1 VAEQARSGQG
11 GMDLSGE
18 RELVVVAQP
27 EAVLRASLDGVA
39 SAAGADTSSLDSM
52 LSDASV
58 MMRPLFGANEE
69 RLRNETASLMDVS
82 GAAVPDLSLFYRVE
96 APDDQLDELAE
107 RMRGEEVIQAA
118 YVKPPAAPPQD
129 GINEMTPRGEEPAA
143 TPDFAARQIYLDAA
157 PAGIDARFA
166 WTQPGGR
173 GAGVR
178 IIDIEGAWRF
188 THEDL
193 TQGQGGVI
201 GGAQTTALNWRNHG
215 TAVVGE
221 FSGDRNGF
229 GIDGI
234 SPGANVR
241 AVSIFGPGMTSSA
254 AIRQAALALLPGDII
269 LIELHRPGPRF
280 NFEGRDDQLGFI
292 AIEWWE
298 DDFAAISFAVGR
310 GVVVVEAA
318 GNGAENLDDP
328 LYNTRPAGFPTTWTN
343 PFNRTNRD
351 SGAILVGAGAPPQTR
366 TVETTI
372 LTAPA

>member
-1 VAEQARSGQG
+1 
-11 GMDLSGE
+11 
-18 RELVVVAQP
+18 
-27 EAVLRASLDGVA
+27 
-39 SAAGADTSSLDSM
+39 
-52 LSDASV
+52 
-58 MMRPLFGANEE
+58 
-69 RLRNETASLMDVS
+69 
-82 GAAVPDLSLFYRVE
+82 
-96 APDDQLDELAE
+96 
-107 RMRGEEVIQAA
+107 
-118 YVKPPAAPPQD
+118 
-129 GINEMTPRGEEPAA
+129 
-143 TPDFAARQIYLDAA
+143 
-157 PAGIDARFA
+157 
-166 WTQPGGR
+166 
-173 GAGVR
+173 
-178 IIDIEGAWRF
+178 
-188 THEDL
+188 
-193 TQGQGGVI
+193 
-201 GGAQTTALNWRNHG
+201 
-215 TAVVGE
+215 VVGE